1 MECSSAQT
9 NSRNDTAYPVSGYAW
24 RYPLNIMLKKTGIDA
39 GDHGGASLG
48 ASRMGIEVSPYDM
61 SFNTVDATVER
72 PFLYSSHDH
81 HWLRGYTPP
90 RIIIGLPCRTRVRRG
105 RAQPSA
111 DAARRQRGPRVR

>member
-24 RYPLNIMLKKTGIDA
+24 LNMVKKTRYRRGRP
-39 GDHGGASLG
+39 LG
-48 ASRMGIEVSPYDM
+48 RMGIVSPYDM

-81 HWLRGYTPP
+81 HWLRGYNPP
-90 RIIIGLPCRTRVRRG
+90 YYYWSAGPASAAAGPSRAPTQRGGSEG
-105 RAQPSA
+105 RAYG
-111 DAARRQRGPRVR
+111 RT

>member
-24 RYPLNIMLKKTGIDA
+24 LNIWLKKPGTSTRATTG
-39 GDHGGASLG
+39 
-48 ASRMGIEVSPYDM
+48 RMGIVSPYDM

-81 HWLRGYTPP
+81 HWLRGYNPP
-90 RIIIGLPCRTRVRRG
+90 YYYWSAGPASAG

>member
-9 NSRNDTAYPVSGYAW
+9 NSRNDTAYPV
-24 RYPLNIMLKKTGIDA
+24 RVRVVKHGIDA
-39 GDHGGASLG
+39 GDHCRA
-48 ASRMGIEVSPYDM
+48 RMGIVSPYDM

-81 HWLRGYTPP
+81 HWLRGYNPP
-90 RIIIGLPCRTRVRRG
+90 YYYWSAVPASAG

>member
-24 RYPLNIMLKKTGIDA
+24 LNMVKKNRYPDA
-39 GDHGGASLG
+39 GDHWGAWVSFD
-48 ASRMGIEVSPYDM
+48 VSPYDM

-81 HWLRGYTPP
+81 HWLRGYNPP
-90 RIIIGLPCRTRVRRG
+90 YYYWSAGPASAAAGPSRAPTQRGGSEG
-105 RAQPSA
+105 RAYG
-111 DAARRQRGPRVR
+111 RT